1 MAITDRSNRKISN
14 EHPKFATMADEFK
27 KHKDEVVKNVKMA
40 DISQKDIEA
49 TKMKGYAN
57 QDLDT
62 AKMISGNDSL
72 TQKELTKL
80 KQALKDK
87 KTSTLETTGK
97 FKKD

>member
-1 MAITDRSNRKISN
+1 MALTDRTGREIAN
-14 EHPKFATMADEFK
+14 EHPKYATIK
-27 KHKDEVVKNVKMA
+27 KDVVEKVRVA
-40 DISQKDIEA
+40 DISQKDIDA
-49 TKMKGYAN
+49 TRMKNYSGV
-57 QDLDT
+57 DLDN

-87 KTSTLETTGK
+87 NTSTLETTGK

>member
-1 MAITDRSNRKISN
+1 VALTDRTGREIAN
-14 EHPKFATMADEFK
+14 EHPKYATIK
-27 KHKDEVVKNVKMA
+27 KDVVEKVRVA
-40 DISQKDIEA
+40 DISQKDIDA
-49 TKMKGYAN
+49 TRMKNYSGV
-57 QDLDT
+57 DLNN

-72 TQKELTKL
+72 TQAELTKL

>member
-1 MAITDRSNRKISN
+1 MALTDRMGREIAN
-14 EHPKFATMADEFK
+14 EHPKYATIK
-27 KHKDEVVKNVKMA
+27 KDVVEKVRVA

-49 TKMKGYAN
+49 SKIKGFAQ

-62 AKMISGNDSL
+62 AQMLGGNSSL
-72 TQKELTKL
+72 TQAELTKL

>member
-1 MAITDRSNRKISN
+1 MALTDRSNRKIAN
-14 EHPKFATMADEFK
+14 EHPKFASMADEFK

-49 TKMKGYAN
+49 SKLKGFAK

-62 AKMISGNDSL
+62 VKMITGNDSL

-80 KQALKDK
+80 KKALKDE
-87 KTSTLETTGK
+87 KTSTLEPTGK

>member
-1 MAITDRSNRKISN
+1 MALTDRTGREIAN
-14 EHPKFATMADEFK
+14 EHPKYATIK
-27 KHKDEVVKNVKMA
+27 KDVVEKVRVA

-49 TKMKGYAN
+49 TRMKNYSGV
-57 QDLDT
+57 DLDN

-80 KQALKDK
+80 KKALKDK
-87 KTSTLETTGK
+87 ATSTLETTGK

>member
-1 MAITDRSNRKISN
+1 MALTDRTGREIAN
-14 EHPKFATMADEFK
+14 EHPKYATIK
-27 KHKDEVVKNVKMA
+27 KDVVEKVRVA

-49 TKMKGYAN
+49 SKMKGFAK

-62 AKMISGNDSL
+62 AQMISGNTSL
-72 TQKELTKL
+72 TQKELTQL
-80 KQALKDK
+80 KTALSNK

>member
-1 MAITDRSNRKISN
+1 MALTDRTGREIAN
-14 EHPKFATMADEFK
+14 EHPKYATIK
-27 KHKDEVVKNVKMA
+27 KDVVEKVRVA

-49 TKMKGYAN
+49 SKIKGFAQ

-62 AKMISGNDSL
+62 AQMLGGNSSL
-72 TQKELTKL
+72 TQAELTKL

>member
-1 MAITDRSNRKISN
+1 MALTDRKGREIAN
-14 EHPKFATMADEFK
+14 EHPKYATIK
-27 KHKDEVVKNVKMA
+27 KDVVEKVRVA

-49 TKMKGYAN
+49 SKIKGFAQ

-62 AKMISGNDSL
+62 AQMLGGNSSL
-72 TQKELTKL
+72 TQAELTKL

>member
-1 MAITDRSNRKISN
+1 MALTDRSNRKVSN
-14 EHPKFATMADEFK
+14 EHPKFATIANEFK

-40 DISQKDIEA
+40 DISQKDIDVS
-49 TKMKGYAN
+49 KLKSYAV
-57 QDLDT
+57 QDLDN

>member
-1 MAITDRSNRKISN
+1 VALTDRTGREIAN
-14 EHPKFATMADEFK
+14 EHPKYATIK
-27 KHKDEVVKNVKMA
+27 KDVVEKVRVA
-40 DISQKDIEA
+40 DISQKDIDA
-49 TKMKGYAN
+49 TRMKNYSGV
-57 QDLDT
+57 DLDN

-87 KTSTLETTGK
+87 ATSTLETTGK

>member
-1 MAITDRSNRKISN
+1 VALTDRTGREIAN
-14 EHPKFATMADEFK
+14 EHPKYATIK
-27 KHKDEVVKNVKMA
+27 KDVVEKVRVA
-40 DISQKDIEA
+40 DISQKDIDA
-49 TKMKGYAN
+49 TRMKNYSGV
-57 QDLDT
+57 DLDN

>member
-1 MAITDRSNRKISN
+1 MALTDRTGREIAN
-14 EHPKFATMADEFK
+14 EHPKYATIK
-27 KHKDEVVKNVKMA
+27 KDVVEKVRLA
-40 DISQKDIEA
+40 DISQKDIDA
-49 TKMKGYAN
+49 TKMKNYSGV
-57 QDLDT
+57 DLDN